1 MAIYL
6 KRPQSL
12 GEGLRRVVK
21 AAGDGKAGV
30 LQRYGKDYG
39 AIMPCSPP
47 HVRRYTNGVEI
58 AYAKLNSHPAHKKSL
73 LSVTH
78 EGIKKASC
86 STEMDR
92 YLKFF
97 EKLSG
102 WFDGTKKYIYSPLDI
117 NNNPVKDIYQ
127 KGRNFN
133 LEA

>member
-1 MAIYL
+1 
-6 KRPQSL
+6 
-12 GEGLRRVVK
+12 
-21 AAGDGKAGV
+21 
-30 LQRYGKDYG
+30 
-39 AIMPCSPP
+39 MPCSPP